1 MIHSFITFIENIIIP
16 MGWMGVFF
24 AEILE
29 EVIVPIP
36 SALVLFTSGFVL
48 LSGETS
54 FEFFKD
60 LLFVITIPG
69 AIGLTIG
76 SLFIYFIGYY
86 GGKPVI
92 EKYGSYLGV
101 SWQEFVDFDE
111 KMNKSQYDEVLFVA
125 ARIIPIVPSSLV
137 AIFGGLTRMPLKKYI
152 TLTLIG
158 AFIKAMIYGFVGYKV
173 GYLYKQY
180 AEQVGHFEDIGLLII
195 ALSIFVFLSNRVYK
209 KYLKK

>member
-36 SALVLFTSGFVL
+36 SALVLFTSGFIL
-48 LSGETS
+48 LDGEIS
-54 FEFFKD
+54 PSFFKD

-69 AIGLTIG
+69 AIGLTLG
-76 SLFIYFIGYY
+76 SLFIYYLTFY
-86 GGKPVI
+86 GGKLVI
-92 EKYGSYLGV
+92 EKYGGYLGV

-111 KMNKSQYDEVLFVA
+111 RMNKSKYDEFLFVVS
-125 ARIIPIVPSSLV
+125 RIVPIVPSSLV
-137 AIFGGLTRMPLKKYI
+137 AVFGGLTRMPLKKYI
-152 TLTLIG
+152 TLTLVG
-158 AFIKAMIYGFVGYKV
+158 AFFKAMIYGFVGYKV

-180 AEQVGHFEDIGLLII
+180 AEQVGHFEDIGLVII
-195 ALSIFVFLSNRVYK
+195 FITIMVFLSNRVYK
-209 KYLKK
+209 KYFR

>member
-1 MIHSFITFIENIIIP
+1 MILSFITFIEQIIIP
-16 MGWMGVFF
+16 LGAMGVFF

-48 LSGETS
+48 LNGEIS

-60 LLFVITIPG
+60 LLFIITIPG
-69 AIGLTIG
+69 AIGLTLG
-76 SLFIYFIGYY
+76 SLVIYFLGYY

-101 SWQEFVDFDE
+101 SWDEFVLFDE
-111 KMNKSQYDEVLFVA
+111 KMNKSKYDEVLFVS
-125 ARIIPIVPSSLV
+125 ARIVPIVPSALI
-137 AIFGGLTRMPLKKYI
+137 AFFGGLTRMPLKKYI

-158 AFIKAMIYGFVGYKV
+158 AFFKAMIYGFVGYKV
-173 GYLYKQY
+173 GHLYKQY
-180 AEQVGHFEDIGLLII
+180 AEQIGHYEDIGLIVVVLVV
-195 ALSIFVFLSNRVYK
+195 LLFLSNRVYK
-209 KYLKK
+209 KYFKK